1 MSRQRH
7 RLAEGGR
14 IDRSRPLGFTFN
26 GKAYEGYAGDTLAS
40 ALLANGVHLVGRS
53 FKYHRPR
60 GILSAGP
67 EEPNALVQLETGAHT
82 QPNIRATQIELYD
95 GLAAASVNAWPSVGF
110 DLGAVNSL
118 FGRVF
123 PAGFYYKT
131 FMGPPLPWRFFETFI
146 RRAAGLGKA
155 PGEPDPDR
163 YERMNAHCDV
173 LVVGAGPA
181 GLAAALAAGK
191 AGARVI
197 LAESDAELGGALLGR
212 PATIDDTPA
221 LDWVAATSEA
231 LAGMEQVRILTR
243 TVVTGYFD
251 HNFLIAC
258 ESVTDHLGPAGA
270 APHLPRLRLWRIR
283 ARQVVLATG
292 AFERAIAFKNNDRP
306 GIMLAGAVGSY
317 LARYGV
323 TAGKRAVVFTNNDSA
338 YATAAALARADVA
351 VTAVDPRAEPGPA
364 AEAARSAGVEIL
376 TGHCVAAAGGNRR
389 VRSVGV
395 AGPGGGALRTLACDV
410 VAMSGGWNPAVHLF
424 SQAQGKL
431 RWEAAPACF
440 VPDRPAQ
447 ASRVAG
453 GANGAFSLEAA
464 LNEGYQAGAAAA
476 RDAGAAK
483 AARKPKF
490 AAPAD
495 DPAPLEPLWSVPAAS
510 GAADER
516 KHFLDFQ
523 NDVTVADVRLAAREG
538 YRSVEHLKRY
548 TTLGMGTDQGKL
560 ANIPGLALLAEQLDK
575 PIEAVGTTTFRPPFT
590 PLSFG
595 AMGGRD
601 RGDFMDPARRTPMHQ
616 WHAEQGAVFEDVGQ
630 WKRPFY
636 FPQAGEGKD
645 EAVARE
651 CLAARNALGVL
662 DATTLGK
669 IDLQGPDTAEFLNR
683 VYTNA
688 WSKLAV
694 GRCRYGLMLDENG
707 MVMDDGVTSRLGDR
721 HYLMTT
727 TTGNAGRVLA
737 WLEEWLQTEWP
748 ELEVYATSV
757 TEQYATASICGPQ
770 ARALMAEI
778 AGGVDLSA
786 EAFPFMTWQPMSV
799 AGIPARVFRIS
810 FTGELSYEI
819 NVPAS
824 YGMALWT
831 ALMTAGAKHGIT
843 PYGTETMHVLRAEK
857 GYIIVGQDTDG
868 TVTPQDL
875 GMDWIV
881 SKTKDFLGRRSFAR
895 PDTARADRKQ
905 LVGLL
910 TEDPK
915 AVLPEGGQIV
925 AERKRKPPMAMIG
938 HVTSSYWSAALG
950 RSIALALVRGGRGRM
965 GEQVHVPLLGGG
977 TMAATVAEPVFYD
990 KEGARLHG

>member
-1 MSRQRH
+1 MWPASFWM
-7 RLAEGGR
+7 L
-14 IDRSRPLGFTFN
+14 
-26 GKAYEGYAGDTLAS
+26 YE
-40 ALLANGVHLVGRS
+40 
-53 FKYHRPR
+53 
-60 GILSAGP
+60 
-67 EEPNALVQLETGAHT
+67 
-82 QPNIRATQIELYD
+82 
-95 GLAAASVNAWPSVGF
+95 
-110 DLGAVNSL
+110 
-118 FGRVF
+118 RV
-123 PAGFYYKT
+123 
-131 FMGPPLPWRFFETFI
+131 I
-146 RRAAGLGKA
+146 RRAAGLGTA
-155 PGEPDPDR
+155 PSDPDPDR

-191 AGARVI
+191 AGARV
-197 LAESDAELGGALLGR
+197 LLLDSEPELGGALLGR
-212 PATIDDTPA
+212 AGEINGKPA
-221 LDWVAATSEA
+221 LDWVGEVGKT
-231 LAGMEQVRILTR
+231 LAGMAEVRILPR

-270 APHLPRLRLWRIR
+270 EPHLPRLRLWRIR
-283 ARQVVLATG
+283 AKQVVLATG

-317 LARYGV
+317 LNRYGV
-323 TAGKRAVVFTNNDSA
+323 KPGRRAVVFTNNDSA
-338 YATAAALARADVA
+338 YETATALARAGLA
-351 VTAVDPRAEPGPA
+351 VTAVDPRAQAGPSA
-364 AEAARSAGVEIL
+364 SQADEAGVEIL
-376 TGHCVAAAGGNRR
+376 AHHYVAATNGRRR
-389 VRSVGV
+389 VKSVAVKPLSSGE
-395 AGPGGGALRTLACDV
+395 PRTIDCDL

-424 SQAQGKL
+424 SQSQGKL
-431 RWEAAPACF
+431 PWDEANACF
-440 VPDRPAQ
+440 VPGQAAQ
-447 ASRVAG
+447 PTRVAG
-453 GANGAFSLEAA
+453 AANGSFSLAAA
-464 LNEGYQAGAAAA
+464 LEEGYAAGAAAA
-476 RDAGAAK
+476 KDAGIK
-483 AARKPKF
+483 KTTRKPAL

-495 DPAPLEPLWSVPAAS
+495 ETARLEPLWSVAAAG
-510 GAADER
+510 GAADES
-516 KHFLDFQ
+516 KHFLDLQ

-560 ANIPGLALLAEQLDK
+560 GNVPGLALLADQLDK
-575 PIEAVGTTTFRPPFT
+575 PIAEVGTTTFRPPFT

-616 WHAEQGAVFEDVGQ
+616 WHFERGAVFEDVGQ
-630 WKRPFY
+630 WKRPFT
-636 FPQAGEGKD
+636 FPQGNESKH

-651 CLAARNALGVL
+651 CLAARSAIGAL

-669 IDLQGPDTAEFLNR
+669 IDLQGPDTAAFLNR

-688 WSKLAV
+688 WSKLAI

-707 MVMDDGVTSRLGDR
+707 MVMDDGVTSRLGEH

-727 TTGNAGRVLA
+727 TTGNAARVLT
-737 WLEEWLQTEWP
+737 WLENWLQTEWP
-748 ELEVYATSV
+748 ELKVYVNSV

-770 ARALMAEI
+770 ARALMDELAEDI
-778 AGGVDLSA
+778 DLSP
-786 EAFPFMTWQPMSV
+786 EGFPFMSWQAGKV
-799 AGIPARVFRIS
+799 AGISARVFRIS

-831 ALMTAGAKHGIT
+831 ALMTAGAKYGIT
-843 PYGTETMHVLRAEK
+843 PYGTEAMHVLRAEK

-868 TVTPQDL
+868 TVTPLDL

-881 SKTKDFLGRRSFAR
+881 SKKKDFLGRRSFVR
-895 PDTARADRKQ
+895 PDTARDDRKQ

-910 TEDPK
+910 ADDPK
-915 AVLPEGGQIV
+915 TVLPEGGQIV
-925 AERKRKPPMAMIG
+925 AEIKPKPPMAMIG
-938 HVTSSYWSAALG
+938 HVTSSYWSATLD
-950 RSIALALVRGGRGRM
+950 RSIALALVRGGRERM

-977 TMAATVAEPVFYD
+977 AMMATITDTVFYD

>member
-1 MSRQRH
+1 MSGQPY

-14 IDRSRPLGFTFN
+14 IDRSKPLRFTFN
-26 GKAYEGYAGDTLAS
+26 GAAYEGYAGDTLAS

-82 QPNIRATQIELYD
+82 QPNIRATQIELYA
-95 GLAAASVNAWPSVGF
+95 GLLANSVNAWPSVGF
-110 DLGAVNSL
+110 DVGAVNSL
-118 FGRVF
+118 FGHFF

-131 FMGPPLPWRFFETFI
+131 FMWPAGGWKLYEKMI

-155 PGEPDPDR
+155 PTQADPDR

-173 LVVGAGPA
+173 LVVGGGPA

-191 AGARVI
+191 TGARVM
-197 LAESDAELGGALLGR
+197 LLESDAELGGSLLGR
-212 PATIDDTPA
+212 PGEINGKPA
-221 LDWVAATSEA
+221 LDWIAATQKS
-231 LAGMEQVRILTR
+231 LAGMDDVRILTR
-243 TVVTGYFD
+243 TNVTGYFD

-258 ESVTDHLGPAGA
+258 ESVTDHLGPAGSE
-270 APHLPRLRLWRIR
+270 PHLPRLRLWRIR
-283 ARQVVLATG
+283 AKQVVLATG
-292 AFERAIAFKNNDRP
+292 AFERAIGFKNNDRP
-306 GIMLAGAVGSY
+306 GVMLAGAVGSY
-317 LARYGV
+317 LHRYGV
-323 TAGKRAVVFTNNDSA
+323 KPGESAVVFTNNDSA
-338 YATAAALARADVA
+338 YATAAALARAGVT
-351 VTAVDPRAEPGPA
+351 VTAVDSRNEAGPLA
-364 AEAARSAGVEIL
+364 DDAHDAGVNILSGHIVAEA
-376 TGHCVAAAGGNRR
+376 GGSRR
-389 VRSVGV
+389 VGSVGIV
-395 AGPGGGALRTLACDV
+395 PMDGGRPRTIACDL

-424 SQAQGKL
+424 SQAQGRL
-431 RWEAAPACF
+431 RWDEGHACF
-440 VPDRPAQ
+440 VPDKPAQ
-447 ASRVAG
+447 ATRVAG
-453 GANGAFSLEAA
+453 AANSAFALEAA
-464 LNEGYQAGAAAA
+464 LTEGYAAGTAAAK
-476 RDAGAAK
+476 DAGIAK
-483 AARKPKF
+483 SSRKPKLTASADE
-490 AAPAD
+490 AAPLA
-495 DPAPLEPLWSVPAAS
+495 PLWSVPAED
-510 GAADER
+510 GAAAER

-560 ANIPGLALLAEQLDK
+560 ANISGLALLADQLDK
-575 PIEAVGTTTFRPPFT
+575 PIEQVGTTTFRPPFT

-616 WHAEQGAVFEDVGQ
+616 WHTENGAVFEDVGQ

-636 FPQAGEGKD
+636 YPHDGEGKD

-651 CLAARNALGVL
+651 CLSARNALGVL

-669 IDLQGPDTAEFLNR
+669 IDLQGPDVSEFLNR

-688 WSKLAV
+688 WSKLEI
-694 GRCRYGLMLDENG
+694 GRCRYGIMLDENG
-707 MVMDDGVTSRLGDR
+707 MVMDDGVTSRLGEH

-727 TTGNAGRVLA
+727 TTGNAARVLT
-737 WLEEWLQTEWP
+737 WLENWLQTEWP
-748 ELEVYATSV
+748 ELKVYANSV

-770 ARALMAEI
+770 ARALMEEI
-778 AGGVDLSA
+778 TEGVDLSA
-786 EAFPFMTWQPMSV
+786 DAFPFMSWQPMTV
-799 AGIPARVFRIS
+799 AGIPARVYRIS

-881 SKTKDFLGRRSFAR
+881 SKKKDFLGRRSFTR
-895 PDTARADRKQ
+895 PDTSRVDRKQ

-910 TEDPK
+910 TEDPR

-925 AERKRKPPMAMIG
+925 AERKSSPPMDMIG
-938 HVTSSYWSAALG
+938 HVTSSYWSAALD
-950 RSIALALVRGGRGRM
+950 RSIALALIRGGRERM
-965 GEQVHVPLLGGG
+965 SEQVHIPLLKGG
-977 TMAATVAEPVFYD
+977 TLTATVTGTVFYD

>member
-1 MSRQRH
+1 MSRQRY
-7 RLAEGGR
+7 RLPEGGR
-14 IDRSRPLGFTFN
+14 IDRTRPLNFDFN
-26 GKAYEGYAGDTLAS
+26 AKSYEGYQGDTLAS

-67 EEPNALVQLETGAHT
+67 EEPNALVQLETGGYL

-95 GLAAASVNAWPSVGF
+95 GLKASSVNAWPSVQI
-110 DLGAVNSL
+110 DVGAINSV
-118 FGRVF
+118 FGRLF

-131 FMGPPLPWRFFETFI
+131 FMWPASFWAQYEKVI
-146 RRAAGLGKA
+146 RRAAGLGRA
-155 PGEPDPDR
+155 PSEPDPDR

-181 GLAAALAAGK
+181 GLAAALAAGRS
-191 AGARVI
+191 GARVM
-197 LAESDAELGGALLGR
+197 LLDGEPELGGSLLGR
-212 PATIDDTPA
+212 VGEINDGPG
-221 LDWVAATSEA
+221 LDWVGKTATE
-231 LAGMEQVRILTR
+231 LAGMDEVRVLPR

-258 ESVTDHLGPAGA
+258 ESVTDHLGPAGSD
-270 APHLPRLRLWRIR
+270 PHRPRLRLWRIR
-283 ARQVVLATG
+283 AKQVVLATG
-292 AFERAIAFKNNDRP
+292 AFERMIGFKNNDRP
-306 GIMLAGAVGSY
+306 GIMLANAAGNY

-323 TAGKRAVVFTNNDSA
+323 KVGERAVVFTNNDSA
-338 YATAAALARADVA
+338 YEAASALARSGVA
-351 VTAVDPRAEPGPA
+351 VTLVDPRAQAGA
-364 AEAARSAGVEIL
+364 LATEAAQAGVEIL
-376 TGHCVAAAGGNRR
+376 AHHYVTEAGGNRR
-389 VRSVGV
+389 VKSVAV
-395 AGPGGGALRTLACDV
+395 APLAGGEPRRIDCDL
-410 VAMSGGWNPAVHLF
+410 VAVSGGWNPAVHLF

-431 RWEAAPACF
+431 RWDAINACF
-440 VPDRPAQ
+440 VPDQAAQ
-447 ASRVAG
+447 PTRSVGA
-453 GANGAFSLEAA
+453 ANGGVSLATALDEGFAA
-464 LNEGYQAGAAAA
+464 GIAAAK
-476 RDAGAAK
+476 DAGATK
-483 AARKPKF
+483 AVRKPKF
-490 AAPAD
+490 VTAENASAK
-495 DPAPLEPLWSVPAAS
+495 LEALWSVPTAK

-560 ANIPGLALLAEQLDK
+560 ANVPGLALLADQLDR
-575 PIEAVGTTTFRPPFT
+575 PIAEVGTTTFRPPYT

-601 RGDFMDPARRTPMHQ
+601 RGDFMDPARHTPMHH
-616 WHAEQGAVFEDVGQ
+616 WHAGQGAVFEDVGQ

-636 FPQAGEGKD
+636 YPEAREGKN

-651 CLAARNALGVL
+651 CLAARNAVGVL

-669 IDLQGPDTAEFLNR
+669 IDLQGPDTAKFLNR
-683 VYTNA
+683 IYTNA
-688 WSKLAV
+688 WSKLEV

-707 MVMDDGVTSRLGDR
+707 MVMDDGVTSRLAEH

-727 TTGNAGRVLA
+727 TTGNAARVLTS
-737 WLEEWLQTEWP
+737 LESWLQTEWP
-748 ELEVYATSV
+748 ELKVYTNSV
-757 TEQYATASICGPQ
+757 TEQYATASLCGPN
-770 ARALMAEI
+770 ARALMSELTEGI
-778 AGGVDLSA
+778 DLSP
-786 EAFPFMTWQPMSV
+786 EDFPFMSWKAGKV

-831 ALMTAGAKHGIT
+831 ALMTAGAKYGLT

-881 SKTKDFLGRRSFAR
+881 SKKKDFLGRRSFAR
-895 PDTARADRKQ
+895 PDTLRGDRKQ

-910 TEDPK
+910 SDDPK
-915 AVLPEGGQIV
+915 TVLPEGGQIV
-925 AERKRKPPMAMIG
+925 IELNAKPPVQMIG
-938 HVTSSYWSAALG
+938 HVTSSYWSATLD
-950 RSIALALVRGGRGRM
+950 RSIALALVRGGRDRM
-965 GEQVHVPLLGGG
+965 GEQVHVPFLNGGS
-977 TMAATVAEPVFYD
+977 ASATITDTVFYD
-990 KEGARLHG
+990 KDGARLHG

>member
-1 MSRQRH
+1 LS
-7 RLAEGGR
+7 EGGR
-14 IDRSRPLGFTFN
+14 IDRTRPLRFTFN
-26 GKAYEGYAGDTLAS
+26 GKGYEGFAGDTLAS

-67 EEPNALVQLETGAHT
+67 EEPNALVQLESGART

-95 GLAAASVNAWPSVGF
+95 GLTATSVNAWPSVQF
-110 DLGAVNSL
+110 DVGAVNSM
-118 FGRVF
+118 FGRLF

-131 FMGPPLPWRFFETFI
+131 FMWPASFWMLYEKVI

-155 PGEPDPDR
+155 PSVPDPDR

-181 GLAAALAAGK
+181 GLAAALAAGR
-191 AGARVI
+191 AGARVM
-197 LAESDAELGGALLGR
+197 LVDSEPEPGGSLLNRSGK
-212 PATIDDTPA
+212 INGKPA
-221 LDWVAATSEA
+221 LDWVAATHKTLTGVDA
-231 LAGMEQVRILTR
+231 VRILPR

-270 APHLPRLRLWRIR
+270 APELPRLRLWRIR
-283 ARQVVLATG
+283 AKQVVLATG

-317 LARYGV
+317 LNRYGV
-323 TAGKRAVVFTNNDSA
+323 KPGEQAVIFTNNDSA
-338 YATAAALARADVA
+338 YASAAALARADVA
-351 VTAVDPRAEPGPA
+351 VTAIDTRPDAGA
-364 AEAARSAGVEIL
+364 AGEEARSAGVNIL
-376 TGHCVAAAGGNRR
+376 TRHYIAAADGNRR
-389 VRSVGV
+389 VGSVEV
-395 AGPGGGALRTLACDV
+395 AHLDGGEARTLRCDV

-431 RWEAAPACF
+431 RWDEVQACF
-440 VPDRPAQ
+440 VPDNAAQ
-447 ASRVAG
+447 PTRVAG
-453 GANGAFSLEAA
+453 AANGSFA
-464 LNEGYQAGAAAA
+464 LGTALDEGYAAGAAAA
-476 RDAGAAK
+476 KDAGIAK
-483 AARKPKF
+483 APRKPKLV
-490 AAPAD
+490 ATAGASTLLD
-495 DPAPLEPLWSVPAAS
+495 PLWSVPANG

-538 YRSVEHLKRY
+538 YHSVEHLKRY

-560 ANIPGLALLAEQLDK
+560 SNIPGLALLAEQLDR
-575 PIEAVGTTTFRPPFT
+575 PIQDVGTTTFRPPFT

-616 WHAEQGAVFEDVGQ
+616 WHVDQGAVFEDVGQ

-636 FPQAGEGKD
+636 FPQQGEDKHA
-645 EAVARE
+645 AVARE

-688 WSKLAV
+688 WSKLEI
-694 GRCRYGLMLDENG
+694 GRCRYGIMLDENG
-707 MVMDDGVTSRLGDR
+707 MVMDDGVTSRLGEH

-727 TTGNAGRVLA
+727 TTGNAARVLT
-737 WLEEWLQTEWP
+737 WLENWLQTEWP
-748 ELEVYATSV
+748 ELRVYANSV

-770 ARALMAEI
+770 ARALMSELTEGI
-778 AGGVDLSA
+778 DLSP
-786 EAFPFMTWQPMSV
+786 EAFPFMSWKAGTV

-824 YGMALWT
+824 YGMALWS

-868 TVTPQDL
+868 TVTPGDL

-881 SKTKDFLGRRSFAR
+881 STKKDFLGRRSFSR
-895 PDTARADRKQ
+895 PDTARGDRKQ

-910 TEDPK
+910 TEDPN

-925 AERKRKPPMAMIG
+925 AELKPKPPMDMIG
-938 HVTSSYWSAALG
+938 HVTSSYASAVLG
-950 RSIALALVRGGRGRM
+950 RSIALALIRGGRDRM
-965 GEQVHVPLLGGG
+965 GEQVHVPSLGGG
-977 TMAATVAEPVFYD
+977 ALTATITDTVFYD
-990 KEGARLHG
+990 KDGERLHG

>member
-1 MSRQRH
+1 MSRQSY

-14 IDRSRPLGFTFN
+14 IDRTKPLGFTFN
-26 GKAYEGYAGDTLAS
+26 GKGYEGYAGDTLAS

-67 EEPNALVQLETGAHT
+67 EEPNALVQLENGAHT

-95 GLAAASVNAWPSVGF
+95 GLSATSVNAWPSVQF
-110 DLGAVNSL
+110 DIGAVNSA
-118 FGRVF
+118 FGRFF

-131 FMGPPLPWRFFETFI
+131 FMWPASFWMHYEKVI

-155 PGEPDPDR
+155 PSEADPDR

-181 GLAAALAAGK
+181 GFAAALAAGK
-191 AGARVI
+191 AGARVM
-197 LAESDAELGGALLGR
+197 LVDSEAEPGGTLLSRSGE
-212 PATIDDTPA
+212 INGKPA
-221 LDWVAATSEA
+221 LDWVAATRKT
-231 LAGMEQVRILTR
+231 LAGMDAVCILPR

-258 ESVTDHLGPAGA
+258 ESVTDHLGPAGSE
-270 APHLPRLRLWRIR
+270 PHLPRLRLWRIR
-283 ARQVVLATG
+283 AKQVVLATG

-317 LARYGV
+317 LNRYGV
-323 TAGKRAVVFTNNDSA
+323 KAGQRAVVFTNNDNA
-338 YATAAALARADVA
+338 YAAATALARADVA
-351 VTAVDPRAEPGPA
+351 VTAIDTRAVAGVA
-364 AEAARSAGVEIL
+364 AEQARQAGVEIL
-376 TGHCVAAAGGNRR
+376 MQHTIAAAGGNRR

-395 AGPGGGALRTLACDV
+395 APLGGGETRTLACDT

-431 RWEAAPACF
+431 RWDKNHACF
-440 VPDRPAQ
+440 VPDKAAQ
-447 ASRVAG
+447 PTRVAG
-453 GANGAFSLEAA
+453 AANGSFALSAA
-464 LNEGYQAGAAAA
+464 LDEGYAAGAAAA
-476 RDAGAAK
+476 KEAGITK
-483 AARKPKF
+483 TARKPKL
-490 AAPAD
+490 AVPTYE
-495 DPAPLEPLWSVPAAS
+495 PAPLAPLWSVPAAG

-560 ANIPGLALLAEQLDK
+560 ANIPGLALLAEQLDR
-575 PIEAVGTTTFRPPFT
+575 PIQEVGTTTFRPPFT

-616 WHAEQGAVFEDVGQ
+616 WHIDQGAVFEDVGQ

-636 FPQAGEGKD
+636 FPQKGEDKHA
-645 EAVARE
+645 AVARE

-683 VYTNA
+683 IYTNA
-688 WSKLAV
+688 WSKLEV

-707 MVMDDGVTSRLGDR
+707 MVMDDGVTSRLGEH

-727 TTGNAGRVLA
+727 TTGNAARVLT
-737 WLEEWLQTEWP
+737 WLESWLQTEWP
-748 ELEVYATSV
+748 ELKVYANSV

-770 ARALMAEI
+770 ARALMSELTEGI
-778 AGGVDLSA
+778 DLSPD
-786 EAFPFMTWQPMSV
+786 AFPFMSWKAGTV
-799 AGIPARVFRIS
+799 ARIPARVFRIS

-824 YGMALWT
+824 YGMALWS

-868 TVTPQDL
+868 TVTPRDL

-881 SKTKDFLGRRSFAR
+881 SKKKDFLGRRSFAR
-895 PDTARADRKQ
+895 PDTARGERKQ

-910 TEDPK
+910 TEDPG

-925 AERKRKPPMAMIG
+925 VELRPKPPMEMIG
-938 HVTSSYWSAALG
+938 HVTSSYASAALG
-950 RSIALALVRGGRGRM
+950 RSIALALIRGGRDRM
-965 GEQVHVPLLGGG
+965 GEQVHVPMLGGG
-977 TMAATVAEPVFYD
+977 ALTATIAGTVFYD
-990 KEGARLHG
+990 QDGERLHG